1 MSVLSDSFATPW
13 TVACQA
19 PLSMWFSRQEC
30 WRGLPFPSPGESSQP
45 RDWTRVSCIARRL
58 FTVVP
63 PGKPE
68 WCYVCKLS
76 HNRPFGT
83 PWTEAT
89 RLLFPW
95 DSPGKNTGANCHVL
109 LQGSFRPRDWTQV
122 SCDSCLGRRV
132 LSPLRH
138 VESPWVVLHRGPMPI
153 FCMWIFSFS
162 WRKKWQHIPV
172 FLPRE
177 FHGQRSLLG
186 FSPWG
191 CKELDMTEQLTLT
204 HSVFPTPSN
213 DVIILPHWIFLTMTT
228 FKRHLP
234 S

>member
-1 MSVLSDSFATPW
+1 MG
-13 TVACQA
+13 
-19 PLSMWFSRQEC
+19 FSRQEY
-30 WRGLPFPSPGESSQP
+30 WSELPSPSPGGLC
-45 RDWTRVSCIARRL
+45 W
-58 FTVVP
+58 
-63 PGKPE
+63 
-68 WCYVCKLS
+68 
-76 HNRPFGT
+76 
-83 PWTEAT
+83 
-89 RLLFPW
+89 
-95 DSPGKNTGANCHVL
+95 
-109 LQGSFRPRDWTQV
+109 
-122 SCDSCLGRRV
+122 DSCLDRQI

-186 FSPWG
+186 CSPWG

-213 DVIILPHWIFLTMTT
+213 DVIIIPHWIFSTMTT

-234 S
+234 SWYSRSFPQMITPYISLWAFFIFLEDVSPSCAFYHQ